1 MMKEWQDAGW
11 PVVRIRDIGKL
22 YSGGTPSRRKPE
34 FFEGEIPW
42 ITSQDIPENYVATI
56 STARDHITAEAVEE
70 SATRVAAPGAVLVTT
85 RVSVGKTAV
94 AGVRLCF
101 SQDVTAIEL
110 HTPSVAMPEFVA
122 HFLRSRRKALLQKNQ
137 GSTIGGLT
145 RDSVALERIP
155 LPPLSEQR
163 RIVEILEH
171 AEAIR
176 QLQTQADALA
186 LELIPAFFR
195 SMFGDVER
203 NSKGWRTVRIADLV
217 RTFEGGKSL
226 AGTENPYL
234 RTNPRVLKISAV
246 TSGSFD
252 AAESKPLPAGYEPP
266 VAHYVRAGDLLISRA
281 NTEALIGATALV
293 PEDCPSKLVL
303 PDKIW
308 RFVWKPGFV
317 GAPEFVWALFQEPGI
332 RRMIGR
338 IASGTGGSM
347 KNISMGKLMQMRVIW
362 PPEEL
367 QWSFAGILKEVT
379 LLRTST
385 RNAELVASLGSSLTF
400 VALTGQATASWR
412 QENRHV
418 LDRETSN
425 RDATLEAASVTR
437 SLPPRNARTEI
448 ANQRELDS
456 DSSRAELNREQKDL
470 LAKIHQKFNRP
481 DLMYFNAQ
489 MLSASGEGP
498 LGRNAH
504 AVEGHLGVMAAQG
517 LIVPVGREEQTEDTG
532 EFIFGNAYRLPIM
545 ERPSTMDGE
554 DEHRLG
560 DRVRLRELQRLGR
573 RVAAGAAQP

>member
-1 MMKEWQDAGW
+1 MKEWQDAGW
-11 PVVRIRDIGKL
+11 PAVRIRDIGKL

-34 FFEGEIPW
+34 FFEGKIPW

-56 STARDHITAEAVEE
+56 SKGRDHITPAAVEE

-110 HTPSVAMPEFVA
+110 HTPSVAMPAFVA

-145 RDSVALERIP
+145 RDSLALERIP

-163 RIVEILEH
+163 RIVEILED

-176 QLQTQADALA
+176 QLQAQADALA

-203 NSKGWRTVRIADLV
+203 NPKGWKKVRIADLV

-234 RTNPRVLKISAV
+234 RTEPRVLKISAV
-246 TSGSFD
+246 TTGAFD

-293 PEDCPSKLVL
+293 PEDCPRSKLVL

-332 RRMIGR
+332 RRMIRR

-347 KNISMGKLMQMRVIW
+347 KNISMGKLMQLRVIW

-367 QWSFAGILKEVT
+367 QWSFAEIVKEGT
-379 LLRTST
+379 FLRTST

-400 VALTGQATASWR
+400 VALTGQATAGWR
-412 QENRHV
+412 QENRDA
-418 LDRETSN
+418 LELETSN

-437 SLPPRNARTEI
+437 SLRPRNARSDF
-448 ANQRELDS
+448 ADQRELDS
-456 DSSRAELNREQKDL
+456 DASRAELNREQKDL
-470 LAKIHQKFNRP
+470 LAMIHENFDRP
-481 DLMYFNAQ
+481 PLMYFTAR
-489 MLSASGEGP
+489 MLSASVKGP

-504 AVEGHLGVMAAQG
+504 AVEGHLGVLAAQG

-532 EFIFGNAYRLPIM
+532 EFIFGNAYRLPLM
-545 ERPSTMDGE
+545 ERSSTADGV
-554 DEHRLG
+554 DERRPG

-573 RVAAGAAQP
+573 RIAAGVAQP